1 MNLGVAGDFVL
12 DNKSAL
18 KPAFKR
24 YQHHKRAS
32 GMHVYDADMTLI
44 MLLRYCRPS
53 TNSHHSY
60 GFLISHKS
68 PQNDQSESKLN
79 SVAVSTRHLCSIN
92 TQSLFLL
99 LWGL

>member
-1 MNLGVAGDFVL
+1 MNLGILGEFVL

-18 KPAFKR
+18 KPSRCTF
-24 YQHHKRAS
+24 
-32 GMHVYDADMTLI
+32 MTLI

-53 TNSHHSY
+53 VNSRHSY

-79 SVAVSTRHLCSIN
+79 SVALN
-92 TQSLFLL
+92 TQSYPLLLL